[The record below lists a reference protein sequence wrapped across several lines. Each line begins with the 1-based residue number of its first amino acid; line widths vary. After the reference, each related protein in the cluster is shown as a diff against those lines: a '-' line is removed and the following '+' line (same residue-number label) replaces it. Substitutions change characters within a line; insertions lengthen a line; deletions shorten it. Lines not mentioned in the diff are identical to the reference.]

1 MRNEYYKAKL
11 KLDVMLCSET
21 KRKINERVINDCAI
35 NGTEIVAERMKISD
49 WEISLPK
56 TVYEGNRVFRIDNI
70 FIENFRGDSY
80 DVQQRKAELQKI
92 VPPIGRIKYF
102 SAERTN

>member
-1 MRNEYYKAKL
+1 M
-11 KLDVMLCSET
+11 MLSRQIKSE
-21 KRKINERVINDCAI
+21 INDRVINDCPI
-35 NGTEIVAERMKISD
+35 NGAEIVAERMAIND
-49 WEISLPK
+49 WIITLPK
-56 TVYEGNRVFRIDNI
+56 TVYGGNLVFRIDNI

-102 SAERTN
+102 SAERST